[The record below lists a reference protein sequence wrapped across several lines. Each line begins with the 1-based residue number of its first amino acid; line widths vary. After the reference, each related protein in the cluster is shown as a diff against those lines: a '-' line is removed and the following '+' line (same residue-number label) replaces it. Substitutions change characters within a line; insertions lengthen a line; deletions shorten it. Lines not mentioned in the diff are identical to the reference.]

1 MRRSVGAGPA
11 PACADDGGRED
22 WGSVDLRIFTEPH
35 LGATY
40 EDQLRHARLT
50 EECGFE
56 AWFRSDHFLSRD
68 GAPGPTDAWVTLG
81 ALARETSRVRLGT
94 LVTSVTFRHA
104 GLTAV
109 QVAQVDQMSG
119 GRVELGLGAGWMEA
133 EHAAHGVPFPEVGTR
148 FDMLEDTLQVVTGMW
163 ATPPGELFDHHG
175 PTVTVTRSPGLPK
188 PAQHP
193 RPPIIL
199 GGKGPRRTP
208 ALAARFADEFNL
220 PFVTVEEGRAQF
232 ERVDQACH
240 ATGRDPG
247 TVLRS
252 AALTAAVGRD
262 EAEVAR
268 RVGATRQELDQLRGH
283 GLVGTPDEVVEQ
295 IGSWRERT
303 GVDRIYLQMLDL
315 ADLDHVELV
324 ASDVLP
330 QLG

>member
-1 MRRSVGAGPA
+1 M
-11 PACADDGGRED
+11 
-22 WGSVDLRIFTEPH
+22 DLRIFTEPH

-40 EDQLRHARLT
+40 EDQFRHARLS
-50 EECGFE
+50 EDCGFG

-109 QVAQVDQMSG
+109 QVAQVDAMSA

-148 FDMLEDTLQVVTGMW
+148 FDLLEDTLEVVTGMW
-163 ATPPGELFDHHG
+163 ATPPGELFDHEG

-188 PAQHP
+188 PLQQP

-199 GGKGPRRTP
+199 GGKGHRRTP

-220 PFVTVEEGRAQF
+220 PFVTVEGGREQLA
-232 ERVDQACH
+232 RVDEACRVV
-240 ATGRDPG
+240 GRDPG
-247 TVLRS
+247 TLLRS
-252 AALTAAVGRD
+252 AALTACVGRD
-262 EAEVAR
+262 GVEVSR
-268 RVGATRQELDQLRGH
+268 RAGATRQDLDGLRGH

-295 IGSWRERT
+295 IGRWRERS
-303 GVDRIYLQMLDL
+303 GVERLYLQMLDL
-315 ADLDHVELV
+315 SDLDHLELV
-324 ASDVLP
+324 ASAVLP